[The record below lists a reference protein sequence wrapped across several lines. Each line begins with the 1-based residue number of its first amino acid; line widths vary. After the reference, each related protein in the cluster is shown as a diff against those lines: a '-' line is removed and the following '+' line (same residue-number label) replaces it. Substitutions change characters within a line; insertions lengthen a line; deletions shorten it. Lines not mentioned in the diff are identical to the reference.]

1 MPLLASDFCADH
13 GTVVAQDAVV
23 CSAAS
28 SGSVLAT
35 QVQYGTGSQRDARP
49 EANFDQHCCADLAPA
64 KSSSLASFCSI
75 PITDGGGRI
84 STACWVH
91 PQEPVDRLKYLRG
104 KFLHWMRSWGVVP
117 RLLRHISEGSEQHLF
132 SESEQGQLQGSLAQA
147 LDTLGFPCSCEIPIH
162 QPFLL
167 DIWRALTRATFDMD
181 KDLPKLLT
189 EGVPTGILSSIPA
202 SGVWDAVEDCDT
214 ELENELFVHLVP
226 WKSAADNV
234 ELARELFMKD
244 VSAGFAYILPG
255 GAAEAVQ
262 KWGSNVAAGRLGV
275 VQAPG
280 RKPRL
285 IGDGS
290 ISGAN
295 RACIIPEKARLPGL
309 SSVQRFLSE
318 SGSGSAWVALS
329 FDVASAHKLIRVKP
343 EEQGLGCFALG
354 NDFFVYRS
362 CYFGAKY
369 SAYWWSRVG
378 AWLVRMLHR
387 FLWIS
392 HACFLYVDDGL
403 VLVPKDVAP
412 LLASACLAFLTAL
425 GVPLSWKKVKLG
437 DELIWIGWRFCFSS
451 GYIQLT
457 DDKSQKILE
466 ALSPFCT
473 IGQKVDRKAVERLI
487 GLLLWYS
494 GGAVHLRPWLQ
505 ALYHLLYKPR
515 CVFRSV
521 TPHQFEVLRQL
532 MDTKLALT
540 GHMECCDLQQGWVLY
555 AVANCAVSSLGADAL
570 VSPRLK
576 RGQVDC
582 VFYNYSSVSVRTNLA
597 SMWAC
602 KLFYNAVAKHQSI
615 PLRRIEES
623 FIPCA
628 ADAFATTSVAGVGGW
643 WAPTAES
650 ARQDQVFWFSISLG
664 KWNLP
669 EWLIC
674 EKLQSYIASF
684 EALGQ
689 LLLLLGRVRGIKSPA
704 HHVLLMRQLC
714 DNAAVAA
721 STQKMLS
728 LKAPLAF
735 VLQAI
740 SYHAVAHGV
749 QLTSAHCAGERNG
762 WADDLSREKVSGF
775 NPLLR
780 VEFDLMEILAEPWAS
795 LGHS

>member
-28 SGSVLAT
+28 SGPVLAT

-214 ELENELFVHLVP
+214 ELDNELFVHLVP
-226 WKSAADNV
+226 WRSAADNV

-295 RACIIPEKARLPGL
+295 QACIIPEKARLPGL

-329 FDVASAHKLIRVKP
+329 FDVASAHKLILVKP
-343 EEQGLGCFALG
+343 EGGS
-354 NDFFVYRS
+354 VV
-362 CYFGAKY
+362 
-369 SAYWWSRVG
+369 SRWVTIFSFT
-378 AWLVRMLHR
+378 VRA
-387 FLWIS
+387 IS
-392 HACFLYVDDGL
+392 V
-403 VLVPKDVAP
+403 
-412 LLASACLAFLTAL
+412 
-425 GVPLSWKKVKLG
+425 
-437 DELIWIGWRFCFSS
+437 
-451 GYIQLT
+451 
-457 DDKSQKILE
+457 
-466 ALSPFCT
+466 
-473 IGQKVDRKAVERLI
+473 
-487 GLLLWYS
+487 
-494 GGAVHLRPWLQ
+494 
-505 ALYHLLYKPR
+505 
-515 CVFRSV
+515 
-521 TPHQFEVLRQL
+521 
-532 MDTKLALT
+532 
-540 GHMECCDLQQGWVLY
+540 
-555 AVANCAVSSLGADAL
+555 
-570 VSPRLK
+570 
-576 RGQVDC
+576 
-582 VFYNYSSVSVRTNLA
+582 
-597 SMWAC
+597 
-602 KLFYNAVAKHQSI
+602 QSI
-615 PLRRIEES
+615 RH
-623 FIPCA
+623 
-628 ADAFATTSVAGVGGW
+628 TGG
-643 WAPTAES
+643 
-650 ARQDQVFWFSISLG
+650 
-664 KWNLP
+664 
-669 EWLIC
+669 
-674 EKLQSYIASF
+674 
-684 EALGQ
+684 
-689 LLLLLGRVRGIKSPA
+689 
-704 HHVLLMRQLC
+704 
-714 DNAAVAA
+714 
-721 STQKMLS
+721 
-728 LKAPLAF
+728 LAW
-735 VLQAI
+735 
-740 SYHAVAHGV
+740 GP
-749 QLTSAHCAGERNG
+749 G
-762 WADDLSREKVSGF
+762 
-775 NPLLR
+775 
-780 VEFDLMEILAEPWAS
+780 
-795 LGHS
+795 